1 VEFAKELLDVNS
13 FIHVHSKRSSHS
25 PSFSKDWI
33 ERNIRLLLSKSLVE
47 RVVSITNSN
56 PKLGVVFADASDL
69 IRGINFRWGRSRA
82 IAKKF
87 FESLAGFEEVSWSG
101 RLSFP
106 AGGMFWVRTDAI
118 KPLLVH
124 EWTYNDFPEEAD
136 QGDGEIQHAIERM
149 IGELPLSLGF
159 EQAIFSQRTNRFYL
173 VQHTDN

>member
-1 VEFAKELLDVNS
+1 MTIKLTTTPAANINNRVGLEPTNQGSAKPLLEITNRSKGLQASSILGKVCS
-13 FIHVHSKRSSHS
+13 TTARFIKVMRRSSG
-25 PSFSKDWI
+25 
-33 ERNIRLLLSKSLVE
+33 RLRIIS
-47 RVVSITNSN
+47 TY
-56 PKLGVVFADASDL
+56 ADASVL
-69 IRGINFRWGRSRA
+69 TM
-82 IAKKF
+82 KF